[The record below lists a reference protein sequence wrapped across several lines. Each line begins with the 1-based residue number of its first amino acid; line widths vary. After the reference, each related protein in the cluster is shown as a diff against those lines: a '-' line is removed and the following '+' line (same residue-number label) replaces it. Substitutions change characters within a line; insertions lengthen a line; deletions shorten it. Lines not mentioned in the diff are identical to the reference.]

1 MGMDRLFAAA
11 YTMQGDWNQLYQGA
25 GLFVVGSVVYPVP
38 SVMAS
43 FSPDTGKV
51 PRNRR
56 RT

>member
-1 MGMDRLFAAA
+1 MDRLFAAA
-11 YTMQGDWNQLYQGA
+11 YTMQGDWNQLCQGA

-51 PRNRR
+51 LRNRR